1 VSKRKLHW
9 THGAARE
16 AERLTKASDRIASI
30 PVLTPITTR
39 ARPLNPALWGNLDGD
54 AL

>member
-1 VSKRKLHW
+1 MSRRKLHW
-9 THGAARE
+9 TRAASRE

-39 ARPLNPALWGNLDGD
+39 ARQIDPAIWGNFGD
-54 AL
+54 EA